1 MTLRPVL
8 KGVRHTVPVALLW
21 QLVELVKR
29 WHVPPDELLAG
40 SEFGETNAV
49 DAPER
54 IPLPIM
60 CNLLQRARLLTGE
73 AGLGYYLGLHTR
85 VSLYGYVGFAAL
97 TAASVRDALELAVR
111 FAPVFSTALLMRL
124 GSEGSQACVSFEE
137 RADFGEARDIVLT
150 SMMLGM
156 KEVGNMLTGRE
167 LEGSMAFAIPRPDYF
182 EKFWHLD
189 DRCRFGQST
198 NRVLFDAA
206 VLDMPIVL
214 ADRAAQRIATQM
226 CERAL
231 NELGFDTE
239 LGDRVSRL
247 LWKEEGG
254 LRPFE
259 EIATRLNISPRTLK
273 RRLAAQGLS
282 FSRLVEGERQTKALQ
297 LLRSSRVSLDE
308 VARALGYTSATNFG
322 RAFLRWTGKTP
333 TGYRRTIWGGQERT
347 RAAAKASQRR

>member
-1 MTLRPVL
+1 MTLRPVHQ
-8 KGVRHTVPVALLW
+8 GVRHTVPVALLW

-29 WHVPPDELLAG
+29 WRVPPDELLEG
-40 SEFGETNAV
+40 SEFGETNAE

-54 IPLPIM
+54 ISLETM

-97 TAASVRDALELAVR
+97 TAASVREALELGVR
-111 FAPVFSTALLMRL
+111 FAPVFSTALSMGL
-124 GSEGSQACVSFEE
+124 SIEGSQACVSFEE
-137 RADFGEARDIVLT
+137 RAELGQARDIVLI

-156 KEVGNMLTGRE
+156 KEVGKMLTGHE
-167 LEGSMAFAIPRPDYF
+167 LEGSLDFAIPRPEYF
-182 EKFWHLD
+182 EKFRPLD
-189 DRCRFGQST
+189 HRCRFGQST
-198 NRVLFDAA
+198 NRLVFDAA

-214 ADRAAQRIATQM
+214 ADRAAQRLASQM

-239 LGDRVSRL
+239 LGERVSRL
-247 LWKEEGG
+247 LWKEESG

-259 EIATRLNISPRTLK
+259 EIATHLNISPRTLK

-282 FSRLVEGERQTKALQ
+282 FSHLVEGERRTKALE
-297 LLRSSRVSLDE
+297 LLRSSRVSVED
-308 VARALGYTSATNFG
+308 VARALGYTSASNFG

-333 TGYRRTIWGGQERT
+333 IGYRRAIWGGQKRT
-347 RAAAKASQRR
+347 RAAAKASQRH